1 MNMSNS
7 FFSKLQLVKPLGRLR
22 GTHYRREA
30 LYNWLVELRITC
42 GMKSIASLKVKT
54 CTIYTVNT
62 PSTRPSGPPDK
73 THSDQR
79 DISWRRLV
87 DRIYCH
93 ANSTGQ
99 LQESIGTS
107 GHFFFFSPMYF
118 GTAVFSFVYLFI
130 YLFFNFTILYWFCH
144 TPK

>member
-7 FFSKLQLVKPLGRLR
+7 FFSKLQLVKPLGRLI
-22 GTHYRREA
+22 GTHYRRET

-62 PSTRPSGPPDK
+62 PNTRPSGPPEK

-107 GHFFFFSPMYF
+107 GQFFFSHQC
-118 GTAVFSFVYLFI
+118 TLAQLSFPLFI